1 VNPLASRRCHV
12 HRGREAA
19 ARCPVCG
26 RFFCRECVTEHD
38 GRLLCA
44 ACLQRAADG
53 GGVRRAAWESLAA
66 AGELALGT
74 FLIWVVFY
82 RLGRLLLTIPS
93 EFFDPAAL
101 RVW

>member
-1 VNPLASRRCHV
+1 MIALASRRCHL

-19 ARCPVCG
+19 ARCPPCG

-44 ACLQRAADG
+44 ACLERAGEDG
-53 GGVRRAAWESLAA
+53 GARRGPMETILA

-74 FLIWVVFY
+74 FLIWALFY
-82 RLGRLLLTIPS
+82 RLGRLLMTIPAAY
-93 EFFDPAAL
+93 FDPGHF

>member
-1 VNPLASRRCHV
+1 MTALASRRCHR
-12 HRGREAA
+12 HRLREAA
-19 ARCPVCG
+19 ARCPQCG

-44 ACLQRAADG
+44 ACLKRAAAG
-53 GGVRRAAWESLAA
+53 GGVRHAALESLAA

-74 FLIWVVFY
+74 LLIWVVFY

-93 EFFDPAAL
+93 EFFDPTAF